1 MPPGLWVAGT
11 CAADSR
17 RWGHLTDRTMIV
29 PPTPTFKPVRLLIDP
44 PLPGAWNMALDETL
58 LESALNHGVCTARVY
73 EWEHA
78 TLSLGYFQKPAEA
91 RADPRWAGMPAVR
104 RLSGGGA
111 IVHHHEL
118 TYSLAVPPD
127 HPAAGDPSALYSAIH
142 EAVISRLAGL
152 GVSLAIRG
160 TLLSERNSA
169 FLCFARGDAMDVVL
183 GPNKV
188 LGSAQRRRRGAILQ
202 HGSLVLK
209 ASQFAPEVP
218 GLTELTDRAWT
229 AADLKADL
237 ARDLAQILGTEVQG
251 EALTQVELDR
261 AATLRQ
267 TYIV

>member
-1 MPPGLWVAGT
+1 
-11 CAADSR
+11 
-17 RWGHLTDRTMIV
+17 
-29 PPTPTFKPVRLLIDP
+29 
-44 PLPGAWNMALDETL
+44 MAVDETL
-58 LESALNHGVCTARVY
+58 LESALNDGVCTARVY
-73 EWEHA
+73 EWDQA

-91 RADPRWAGMPAVR
+91 LADARWRDLPVVR

-127 HPAAGDPSALYSAIH
+127 HPDASDPSAIYSAVH
-142 EAVISRLAGL
+142 EAIVTRLAAA

-160 TLLSERNSA
+160 TLLPERNSA

-209 ASQFAPEVP
+209 ASTFAPEVP
-218 GLTELTDRAWT
+218 GLTELSGRDWT
-229 AADLKADL
+229 AADLKADFG
-237 ARDLAQILGTEVQG
+237 RDLVRALGG
-251 EALTQVELDR
+251 ERGGHSLTAGENTRAEELKASYRLASFDGN
-261 AATLRQ
+261 
-267 TYIV
+267 